1 MSKGQSKNGVRLTI
15 NNSSPY
21 STMIITDIDVEPGI
35 DTVILDI
42 GNSLPPYVSGEV
54 QLKKVNK
61 QFTDVKTLI
70 FGGRVTSAE
79 ISNYMFPNVTHIT
92 VQACSSKR
100 YITKK
105 LVGRNGCLM
114 AVATSAKGNII
125 EYKLL
130 NTFCKKPGEEID
142 LKDVSSIEDY
152 AFEGCMSTNV
162 INTDDITTLSRKSFA
177 GSAFHIGGDF
187 TNGVKCF
194 NRMIVDIDTTAKEID
209 IPEDIRISGIDIPE
223 NFRFDKITI
232 HSKKSISAIT
242 SNVGNF
248 FSGCDIPCDVLYMDF
263 ENDEFDSSIL
273 RTINTKAFKLSDKNR
288 FCAEYDGVLY
298 NRNKDTLI
306 CCPSK
311 KTGALIIPE
320 GVKYIAD
327 YSCSKI
333 DITKLKL
340 PDSLRSI
347 GNLAFSK
354 DEKLTEIDFG
364 HGIKNLGSGE
374 NDSIFFLC
382 IALTSIEIPSNVE
395 SIGSNAFKGCRNLSN
410 VILNEG
416 LENVGPGAFNGCNLT
431 EITIPK
437 SVKKVHDFSF
447 QGVKRVNIK
456 GILPAYFLH
465 AILKTDNGM
474 QYDDSFNIV
483 EITDGQN
490 KLFFP
495 MYLESD
501 DKSVLQHNLNYKTL
515 AEVVE
520 DENFIS
526 KPGEYSKHIEVK
538 QDMAIK
544 IYGHNQDSEIRT
556 YLRRIATNI
565 TKRYIS
571 KKDEDGLVEFLKFN
585 LMTTTAINKIL
596 PQVENAGMT
605 SATAYLLNAIN
616 NAGGNQ
622 KTFKI

>member
-209 IPEDIRISGIDIPE
+209 IPE

-273 RTINTKAFKLSDKNR
+273 RAINTKAFKLSDKNR

-364 HGIKNLGSGE
+364 H
-374 NDSIFFLC
+374 
-382 IALTSIEIPSNVE
+382 
-395 SIGSNAFKGCRNLSN
+395 
-410 VILNEG
+410 
-416 LENVGPGAFNGCNLT
+416 
-431 EITIPK
+431 
-437 SVKKVHDFSF
+437 
-447 QGVKRVNIK
+447 
-456 GILPAYFLH
+456 
-465 AILKTDNGM
+465 
-474 QYDDSFNIV
+474 
-483 EITDGQN
+483 
-490 KLFFP
+490 
-495 MYLESD
+495 
-501 DKSVLQHNLNYKTL
+501 
-515 AEVVE
+515 
-520 DENFIS
+520 
-526 KPGEYSKHIEVK
+526 
-538 QDMAIK
+538 
-544 IYGHNQDSEIRT
+544 
-556 YLRRIATNI
+556 
-565 TKRYIS
+565 
-571 KKDEDGLVEFLKFN
+571 
-585 LMTTTAINKIL
+585 
-596 PQVENAGMT
+596 
-605 SATAYLLNAIN
+605 
-616 NAGGNQ
+616 
-622 KTFKI
+622 